1 MLSSKFIN
9 FMKAIN
15 SGRLEKLSCVVELG
29 RVGVRMAEE
38 YSTRFDLLDVEQCL
52 YLSEFQTPQ
61 LEKAEKHLLNLVKK
75 NDPLFSLLE
84 YYDNYPYSYSDI
96 NYFFKGC
103 LKSGV
108 EISIKAV
115 NPSARNSYFK
125 KVKKLEKSLRYQ
137 KFLRPWLNEKYQ
149 VEEVLKD
156 LEEHSIQKFNLV
168 NEIKFTKSM
177 TDYLEEYND
186 VKFLKRIKFPKVY
199 TYLSS
204 EEKVACEYIYGSYFY
219 ELLQYNRLAYKDV
232 LDLIRA
238 QLFFILKVGIFHNNL
253 HSGNLILSDEGN
265 IYFLDCNSLGV
276 LKTQTREGLFK
287 ILKFTLKE
295 EFKEVAITLNEISE
309 KKFTIEEI
317 ETLAK
322 KIEDIYSINY
332 TTNNTFIRKLM
343 EIFKVANNFG
353 IVYDKDIFSAF
364 KSFIYLDKM
373 VNKTKDKNSIFKD
386 DLLRVLDEIEEFI
399 KRSNN

>member
-1 MLSSKFIN
+1 M
-9 FMKAIN
+9 
-15 SGRLEKLSCVVELG
+15 
-29 RVGVRMAEE
+29 
-38 YSTRFDLLDVEQCL
+38 
-52 YLSEFQTPQ
+52 
-61 LEKAEKHLLNLVKK
+61 
-75 NDPLFSLLE
+75 
-84 YYDNYPYSYSDI
+84 
-96 NYFFKGC
+96 
-103 LKSGV
+103 
-108 EISIKAV
+108 
-115 NPSARNSYFK
+115 
-125 KVKKLEKSLRYQ
+125 
-137 KFLRPWLNEKYQ
+137 
-149 VEEVLKD
+149 
-156 LEEHSIQKFNLV
+156 
-168 NEIKFTKSM
+168 
-177 TDYLEEYND
+177 
-186 VKFLKRIKFPKVY
+186 
-199 TYLSS
+199 
-204 EEKVACEYIYGSYFY
+204 
-219 ELLQYNRLAYKDV
+219 AYKDV

-399 KRSNN
+399 KSSNN

>member
-9 FMKAIN
+9 FMKVIN
-15 SGRLEKLSCVVELG
+15 SQSLEKLSCIVELG

-125 KVKKLEKSLRYQ
+125 KVKKLEKSLKYQ

-156 LEEHSIQKFNLV
+156 LEEHSIQKFNIV

-177 TDYLEEYND
+177 TEYLEDYKD
-186 VKFLKRIKFPKVY
+186 VKFLKRIKFPKIY

-204 EEKVACEYIYGSYFY
+204 EEKVVCEYIYGNYFY

-295 EFKEVAITLNEISE
+295 EFREVAMAFNEISE
-309 KKFTIEEI
+309 KKFTDEEI
-317 ETLAK
+317 ENLAK

-343 EIFKVANNFG
+343 VVFKTANNFG

-373 VNKTKDKNSIFKD
+373 VNKTKEKNSVFKD
-386 DLLRVLDEIEEFI
+386 DLLRVLDEIAESV
-399 KRSNN
+399 KSGNN